1 METAGNKPKRGA
13 GTTIAVA
20 AIIFVLGAFLSWMVA
35 TRPWVRAALAQQGH
49 KVALQFGL
57 AEDTEPVPPPVAK
70 AARKPTR
77 PQAPPKPVATATA
90 TATATA
96 PAPAKPAI
104 EAEAVVGNRRLP
116 LRSNGN
122 HVVVVGTQQP
132 GAPAPGAVTIHQ

>member
-90 TATATA
+90 

-104 EAEAVVGNRRLP
+104 ESEAVVGTRRLP

-132 GAPAPGAVTIHQ
+132 GATAPGAVTIHQ

>member
-49 KVALQFGL
+49 KAALQFGL

-77 PQAPPKPVATATA
+77 PQVPPKPVATATA
-90 TATATA
+90 PAPA

-132 GAPAPGAVTIHQ
+132 GTQGAGAVTIHQ